1 MTEAEWLAEADPT
14 RLIQFVEGRL
24 SARKRRLLAAALCR
38 VADRHAD
45 TPELARALNEV
56 EWFADGLAG
65 APELDRARQRCRVMA
80 VQQRSQS
87 DRLALEGG
95 PEDSLPAL
103 EQHELAWA
111 VAYAAAVS
119 VTLRDVLMRLSGEFE
134 RSPDGRFASA
144 CRDRV
149 LDVVGNPFRP
159 AAFDPSWRTS
169 TALSLASQ
177 MYDSRDFG
185 AMPILADA
193 LQDAGCTSDD
203 ILGHC
208 RDAHATHVRGCWV
221 VDGVLNRA

>member
-1 MTEAEWLAEADPT
+1 MTEAEWLAETDPA

-24 SARKRRLLAAALCR
+24 SPRKTRLLAAALCR
-38 VADRHAD
+38 VADRHRD
-45 TPELARALNEV
+45 TPELARALDEV

-65 APELDRARQRCRVMA
+65 APELDRARQQCRVLA

-95 PEDSLPAL
+95 AEDSLSAL
-103 EQHELAWA
+103 ARHELAWA
-111 VAYAAAVS
+111 VAYAAAS
-119 VTLRDVLMRLSGEFE
+119 AVTLGDVLMQLSGEFG

-149 LDVVGNPFRP
+149 LDVAGNPFRP
-159 AAFDPSWRTS
+159 VTFSPDWRTS

-177 MYDSRDFG
+177 MYDTRDFG

-193 LQDAGCTSDD
+193 LQDVGCTSDD
-203 ILGHC
+203 VLNHL
-208 RDAHATHVRGCWV
+208 RDATLTHVRGCWV
-221 VDGVLNRA
+221 LDGVLGRE